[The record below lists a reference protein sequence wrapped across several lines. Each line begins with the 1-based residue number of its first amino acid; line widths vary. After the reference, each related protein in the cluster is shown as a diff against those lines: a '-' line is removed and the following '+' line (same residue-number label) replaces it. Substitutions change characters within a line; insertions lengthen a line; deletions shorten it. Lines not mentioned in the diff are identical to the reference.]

1 MSSAVINVTKA
12 DASATTTRFKLRRP
26 SLPVLLALAWLVLVV
41 VGTLL
46 APVLA
51 PYGPLEQDILNA
63 KQPPSL
69 EHLLGT
75 DVLGRDILSRLM
87 YGASPTLSSVA
98 IAVIVYVTL
107 GTVLGLIAGY
117 SGGWGDRIII
127 GFTSILIALPAIIV
141 LFVVLSVYRGN
152 TWAAMLVYGFV
163 SAPVMVLLV
172 RSSAIAVRNELFVD
186 AARVSGLSPL
196 YIVFRHVLPRSRGLI
211 IVQAAVF
218 GATALIVESSLS
230 YLGFGTT
237 PPNPSWGNMISEAA
251 TVITSDPW
259 LIVPGGAV
267 IALTALSLGV
277 IGDSLR
283 DSTSSGW
290 STSKLTKAPR
300 RVTGPAADASAS
312 AALTTTPAGA
322 AAGSAGEPGGP
333 LLEVR
338 YLNVG
343 YHSNGGIVPIVREV
357 SFEIGLGEVVGLVG
371 ESGSGKTTV
380 AFGVLGVIGEGV
392 AITHGQ
398 VVFDGVD
405 LVGQTEQVLSKYRG
419 KRIAYVAQE
428 PMVSLGPSHRIGDQ
442 LLEAVRLN
450 DGLSGDAAKAR
461 VIELLTL
468 VELRDPE
475 QVAKK
480 YLHEL
485 SGGMAQRVSIA
496 FALAGNPELL
506 VADEPTTALD
516 VTVQAGILGLLKRL
530 QEQTGMSMLII
541 THDWGVVADVCDRVV
556 VMYKGEIVEQAPAEQ
571 IFVSPGHPYTQALLA
586 SNPHGAEHGA
596 DLPVITGSFNTPIME
611 REALLAGAG
620 TGAAR

>member
-1 MSSAVINVTKA
+1 MSTAVIN
-12 DASATTTRFKLRRP
+12 ATTSDTAATATRFTLRRP
-26 SLPVLLALAWLVLVV
+26 SLPVLLALGWLVV
-41 VGTLL
+41 VVAGTLL

-51 PYGPLEQDILNA
+51 PYGPLAQDILNA
-63 KQPPSL
+63 KQPPSV

-75 DVLGRDILSRLM
+75 DVLGRDVLSRLM

-107 GTVLGLIAGY
+107 GTVLGLVAGY
-117 SGGWGDRIII
+117 AGGWVDRIII

-259 LIVPGGAV
+259 LIVPAGLV

-290 STSKLTKAPR
+290 STSKLTKAPKR
-300 RVTGPAADASAS
+300 AARQADASAD
-312 AALTTTPAGA
+312 AAPDSSPVAAEDTGA
-322 AAGSAGEPGGP
+322 DSERP

-338 YLNVG
+338 HLDVG

-357 SFEIGLGEVVGLVG
+357 SFEIGRGEVVGLVG

-392 AITHGQ
+392 AITHGE
-398 VVFDGVD
+398 VRFDGVD
-405 LVGQTEQVLSKYRG
+405 LVGQTEQVLTTYRG
-419 KRIAYVAQE
+419 TRIAYVAQE
-428 PMVSLGPSHRIGDQ
+428 PMVALGPSHRIGDQ

-450 DGLSGDAAKAR
+450 DGRSGDAAKAR
-461 VIELLTL
+461 VIELLRL
-468 VELRDPE
+468 VELREPE

-530 QEQTGMSMLII
+530 QAQTGMSMLII

-571 IFVSPGHPYTQALLA
+571 IFVTPGHPYTQALLA

-620 TGAAR
+620 TGADR